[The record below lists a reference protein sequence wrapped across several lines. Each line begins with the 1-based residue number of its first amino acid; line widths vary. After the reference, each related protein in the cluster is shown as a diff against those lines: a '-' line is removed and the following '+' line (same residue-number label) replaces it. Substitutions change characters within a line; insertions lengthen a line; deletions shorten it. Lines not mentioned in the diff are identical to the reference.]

1 MTTPWTLVALREEL
15 SGKPRGTD
23 NEAARRSES
32 VVRQLFKSI
41 VELDLEP
48 GLVISER
55 ELMERT
61 ESSRTTLRQAVAR
74 LSDLGLVTV
83 LPRKGVQIAG
93 LDVLDVSAV
102 YEARWVIELPVA
114 RYAAQRATADQIQ
127 ALLELATANAAE
139 AKSEISADRFI
150 ELDQGLH
157 LAVAATARNRY
168 LEDALTRILPQ
179 SARLWHRLYREL
191 GPDRKLMFSHSDI
204 VAAIRERDAD
214 AAEAAV
220 REHLAAAREILAGV
234 FLPSPCSDSP

>member
-15 SGKPRGTD
+15 SGKPRGGGD
-23 NEAARRSES
+23 EAERRSEP

-41 VELDLEP
+41 VELELEP

-61 ESSRTTLRQAVAR
+61 GGSRTALRQAVAR
-74 LSDLGLVTV
+74 LSDLGLVTA

-127 ALLELATANAAE
+127 ALIELAEANAAE
-139 AKSEISADRFI
+139 AKSEIGADRFI
-150 ELDQGLH
+150 ELDQALH

-191 GPDRKLMFSHSDI
+191 GSDSKLMFSHSDI

-214 AAEAAV
+214 AAETAV
-220 REHLAAAREILAGV
+220 REHLVSAREILAGV
-234 FLPSPCSDSP
+234 FLPAPRWDST